1 MRAEQGQHTAGEAKA
16 PLIPAVQAVSS
27 QPQFPQQPIC
37 LKRFWTLMSEEGQ
50 GYLQSPT
57 QHDCTLPVCGEEE
70 EEKRAIGALNTVNP
84 KGSPPE
90 PGRKG
95 APQEPSGLGIQ
106 RQPGRDVH
114 SYIIRQRSPK

>member
-1 MRAEQGQHTAGEAKA
+1 MSDKGQ
-16 PLIPAVQAVSS
+16 
-27 QPQFPQQPIC
+27 
-37 LKRFWTLMSEEGQ
+37 R
-50 GYLQSPT
+50 YLQSPT
-57 QHDCTLPVCGEEE
+57 QHGSTLPVRGEEE

-106 RQPGRDVH
+106 LRQPGRDVH
-114 SYIIRQRSPK
+114 SYVIRQRSPK